1 MDETIYVKV
10 KVIKC
15 RNSKC
20 RKLEF
25 SHVLEQYLD
34 RYMEDHYKKHLV
46 YGMRLTNQ
54 FKKAMLQLMK
64 LFEYAGQCHQI

>member
-1 MDETIYVKV
+1 MNVMV

-15 RNSKC
+15 RNSKY
-20 RKLEF
+20 RKLGF
-25 SHVLEQYLD
+25 LHVLEQYLD
-34 RYMEDHYKKHLV
+34 RHMQDYYEKKPHLA

-64 LFEYAGQCHQI
+64 LFEYEGQGPQIK